1 MNVSSYLD
9 AVLITYSNY
18 YVNFKSISKPNFDLI
33 CKHIVPD
40 RVIGLILSNDE
51 DTPGLAELFLTYFQ
65 INQFT
70 HLQSL
75 TLFDIGPHLWENII
89 QSMVELKNLRSFF
102 YTQPS
107 RINSWISD
115 ITGFDLNQLDS
126 RLFNIYGPIL
136 PQLCRLKLSHGDFLN
151 SIQFPQ
157 LQHLILERSSV
168 DIVKHISSVA
178 TRLKSLET
186 KFELDDSTTQF
197 LYPLTQLKR
206 LVLEIEGSNISMSH
220 LEEMMSNLPRL
231 KHLIL
236 IVNCNCDVVN
246 GQRWQMIVQ
255 HLITFNFMFNLSVSL
270 ESQDLDSFRTS
281 FWLEEKHWFVA
292 CGRKNLYSVPH
303 FYQTTVDEDFQ
314 FPLFSTVSDNI
325 IFYETINRLTLSS
338 ISNNTNH
345 YFPHVQTL
353 GIDYPHCISTL
364 KSILD
369 LCRVQHFVLNLSV
382 KHFPVM
388 YLLREM
394 PNLCEISIK
403 KEMNIFLK
411 RICSKK
417 LKNIRRLTISESFIN
432 TSIYSIEKL
441 SMIFPNIEHL
451 HIYHT
456 CSTTEMIDFLDRF
469 KHLKTASFQYM
480 PHYSNREEVQK
491 SCHNI
496 RSVFDQIQCCQKL
509 NFTYRFDKLSVHIWF
524 S

>member
-1 MNVSSYLD
+1 
-9 AVLITYSNY
+9 
-18 YVNFKSISKPNFDLI
+18 
-33 CKHIVPD
+33 HIVPD

-281 FWLEEKHWFVA
+281 FWLEEKH
-292 CGRKNLYSVPH
+292 CIEQERKP
-303 FYQTTVDEDFQ
+303 
-314 FPLFSTVSDNI
+314 
-325 IFYETINRLTLSS
+325 
-338 ISNNTNH
+338 
-345 YFPHVQTL
+345 
-353 GIDYPHCISTL
+353 
-364 KSILD
+364 K
-369 LCRVQHFVLNLSV
+369 
-382 KHFPVM
+382 
-388 YLLREM
+388 LL
-394 PNLCEISIK
+394 P
-403 KEMNIFLK
+403 
-411 RICSKK
+411 
-417 LKNIRRLTISESFIN
+417 
-432 TSIYSIEKL
+432 
-441 SMIFPNIEHL
+441 
-451 HIYHT
+451 
-456 CSTTEMIDFLDRF
+456 
-469 KHLKTASFQYM
+469 Q
-480 PHYSNREEVQK
+480 
-491 SCHNI
+491 
-496 RSVFDQIQCCQKL
+496 
-509 NFTYRFDKLSVHIWF
+509 
-524 S
+524 